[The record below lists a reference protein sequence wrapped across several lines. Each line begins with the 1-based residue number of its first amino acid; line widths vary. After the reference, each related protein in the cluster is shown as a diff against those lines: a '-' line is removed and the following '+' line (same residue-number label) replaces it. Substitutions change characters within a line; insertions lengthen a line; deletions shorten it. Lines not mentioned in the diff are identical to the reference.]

1 MKIQFYFYRY
11 DYLAFYLMML
21 SVVNIIKNNI
31 TEEIDVINNYSE
43 LDFNNTVIMFLGDLQ
58 PNTYNN
64 TIILINPEH
73 YQNLNPNILQF
84 INRKENYYIWDF
96 SPTNIIEIKKAYPNS
111 KTFYLPLLYNPYL
124 ENYYK
129 QSIKKSIEYQD
140 KDIDILFMGTMN
152 KRRIQI
158 LDELKKTYK
167 IKIIV
172 IEDRLSNKEIFDL
185 IENSKL
191 VLNIFYYEVFVFDY
205 YRNALLLSNH
215 ILMVSETPYNVN
227 TITEPNLKDFETHL
241 LLCDYENIINTVK
254 KTLEKT
260 PEEINLIK
268 SHTYQWFKKHD
279 MTDYIIEFFK
289 EISYASNNPP
299 QTDT

>member
-1 MKIQFYFYRY
+1 
-11 DYLAFYLMML
+11 ML

-31 TEEIDVINNYSE
+31 TEEIDVVNNYSD

-58 PNTYNN
+58 PNTYHN

-140 KDIDILFMGTMN
+140 KEIDILFMGTMN

-158 LDELKKTYK
+158 LDELKKTYTV
-167 IKIIV
+167 KIIV

-191 VLNIFYYEVFVFDY
+191 VLNLFYYEVFVFDY

-215 ILMVSETPYNVN
+215 VLMVSETPYNIDTV
-227 TITEPNLKDFETHL
+227 TEHNLKDFETHL
-241 LLCDYENIINTVK
+241 LVCDYENIIDTVK

-260 PEEINLIK
+260 PEEINHIK
-268 SHTYQWFKKHD
+268 SNAYQWFKKHD
-279 MTDYIIEFFK
+279 MTDYIIEFFA
-289 EISYASNNPP
+289 ELIYASNNPP